1 MCETRESRDEREM
14 RDSSSPETMRVSPV
28 PRFSPVSHTYEH
40 SSYDMTTQATERFE
54 IALNTPAGQLTT
66 AVEVPTCL
74 IPVTAIVPL
83 MRRLG
88 EEAQAL
94 EEARSSEAGKTLSC
108 RKGCAA
114 CCRMMVPVAA
124 PEAFALRE
132 YVRALP
138 VEKQQRIAT
147 RLAQAKSLL
156 LSHGLWHRLLE
167 MGESIQPPDDEALEP
182 INRDYYALRTP
193 CPFLEEEV
201 CSIYEERPA
210 ACRELLV
217 TSPAEW
223 CQDLVKNPVE
233 QIPVPVRIGPALGLL
248 WGELTQTPA
257 RLIPLPIAL
266 DWAERHQRENQAT
279 WQGTK
284 LLDQALDKVWR
295 FLSQAF
301 QAGQKEDGKGREA
314 KG

>member
-1 MCETRESRDEREM
+1 MS
-14 RDSSSPETMRVSPV
+14 
-28 PRFSPVSHTYEH
+28 
-40 SSYDMTTQATERFE
+40 ERFE

-66 AVEVPTCL
+66 AVEVPTGFVP
-74 IPVTAIVPL
+74 ITAIVPL

-88 EEAQAL
+88 EAAQAL
-94 EEARSSEAGKTLSC
+94 ENARTLESGKTISC
-108 RKGCAA
+108 KKGCAA
-114 CCRMMVPVAA
+114 CCRMMVPVSA

-132 YVRALP
+132 FVHSLP
-138 VEKQQRIAT
+138 PERQQRIST
-147 RLAQAKSLL
+147 RSARTKSLL

-167 MGESIQPPDDEALEP
+167 MGETTQPPDDDALEP
-182 INRDYYALRTP
+182 INRAYYALRTP
-193 CPFLEEEV
+193 CPFLEDEV

-248 WGELTQTPA
+248 WGELTKTPA

-279 WQGTK
+279 WQGPL

-301 QAGQKEDGKGREA
+301 QKRREEA
-314 KG
+314 DS

>member
-1 MCETRESRDEREM
+1 
-14 RDSSSPETMRVSPV
+14 
-28 PRFSPVSHTYEH
+28 
-40 SSYDMTTQATERFE
+40 MTTQATERFE

-66 AVEVPTCL
+66 AVEVPTGFVA
-74 IPVTAIVPL
+74 VTAIVPL

-94 EEARSSEAGKTLSC
+94 EEARSTATGKTVSC
-108 RKGCAA
+108 HKGCAA
-114 CCRMMVPVAA
+114 CCRMMVPLSA
-124 PEAFALRE
+124 PEALALRE
-132 YVRALP
+132 FVQSLATER
-138 VEKQQRIAT
+138 QQRIAE
-147 RLAQAKSLL
+147 RLARTKSLL
-156 LSHGLWHRLLE
+156 LSHGLWNRLLE
-167 MGESIQPPDDEALEP
+167 LGETTQPPDDEVLEP
-182 INRDYYALRTP
+182 INRDYYALRIP
-193 CPFLEEEV
+193 CPFLEDEV

-248 WGELTQTPA
+248 WGELTQSPA

-266 DWAERHQRENQAT
+266 EWAQRHQRENHAT
-279 WQGTK
+279 WQGTQ

-301 QAGQKEDGKGREA
+301 QKRSEEA
-314 KG
+314 DS